1 VRLDTHSDRDA
12 ASGGR
17 ETSDGSTADDG
28 GEPPIP
34 DTSFDASDA
43 SSDVRDDAGGPRPGF
58 GTISGACGVLD
69 TELQSARSHYV
80 ENQIDFGDDPYDAM
94 DRDALTTGGREILDD
109 GNAGGSSLYSEVF
122 AYEILARCEA
132 AELVKTETEITYER
146 PNGTKT
152 DLLTRIDGSKIGVS
166 VTRAFAYPPDEP
178 YPREEARRLL
188 TDKLEDVRSSSANV
202 TSTDAWRKQILHVV
216 AYSAR
221 HEDEVEA
228 VYRNLNATTKGE
240 TVVVVTVTDGM
251 DDFLY

>member
-1 VRLDTHSDRDA
+1 
-12 ASGGR
+12 
-17 ETSDGSTADDG
+17 
-28 GEPPIP
+28 
-34 DTSFDASDA
+34 
-43 SSDVRDDAGGPRPGF
+43 
-58 GTISGACGVLD
+58 VLD